1 MRKKKFI
8 EGIHNYCDRWC
19 ERCPLTTRCAI
30 FRPPSDKSKEAWN
43 EAEIIQ
49 KVAEDLKEAL
59 DLLREFA
66 EERGIDL
73 DASPDKDPEPVLE
86 PAKIKAIHSI
96 EAMARH
102 YGTMVETWFNENQ
115 TYFEAREHELNTQ
128 LQMDLPIDMPGLL
141 NLKDALEEIQ
151 WYYFFIGAKVH
162 RAISGLTWNEFD
174 DIDRIQNDANGSAKS
189 ALLAIDQSLK
199 AWEITRRFFLEKTDE
214 LLDIFV
220 LLRRLRRDLLAQ
232 FPHAYSFIRP
242 GFDEKGGKKSFLA

>member
-1 MRKKKFI
+1 VRKKKFI

-30 FRPPSDKSKEAWN
+30 FRPPSEKSKEGWN

-59 DLLREFA
+59 ELLREFA
-66 EERGIDL
+66 EERGINL
-73 DASPDKDPEPVLE
+73 DAAPEKDPEPVLE
-86 PAKIKAIHSI
+86 PAQIKAINNV
-96 EAMARH
+96 EKMARN
-102 YGTMVETWFNENQ
+102 YGTMVETWFNDNQ
-115 TYFEAREHELNTQ
+115 AYFEARETELNLQ
-128 LQMDLPIDMPGLL
+128 LEMDLPIDMPGLL

-162 RAISGLTWNEFD
+162 RAVSGLTWNEFHG
-174 DIDRIQNDANGSAKS
+174 IDPIQNDANGSAKT

-199 AWEITRRFFLEKTDE
+199 AWETTRRFFLEKTDE

-232 FPHAYSFIRP
+232 FPQAYSFIRP
-242 GFDEKGGKKSFLA
+242 GFDEKGGKKSFLT